1 MGFHGLLSAFRGKFV
16 VLRGRLNAKGCRS
29 SSPQAALFL
38 ISNLSVPNGVKLLR
52 QVLARFLNLF
62 FGGVERCFAGIEGDG
77 WVGGGVGV
85 GFGCFGEASGDRVVV
100 DVALVR
106 CEVFACVNLVV
117 GEASLPDGELGGEL
131 VGEASLDEVHDL
143 REGFVARDED
153 EVDVVGHEDEGVE
166 EIVKAVVLEGFEEQ
180 VGVGGELE
188 DAATVVGDG
197 GEEEGALRGGSLRDC
212 HWGSLWVVRAVGIL
226 LKASLR
232 QSGDACGVAFCW
244 HA

>member
-1 MGFHGLLSAFRGKFV
+1 M
-16 VLRGRLNAKGCRS
+16 VLRPVWGWDLGRRGLWMGGWRARRAACSCAGMAGSVGEVAILMWDLMVGCLPFAVSSLVCRGRINAKGCRS

-106 CEVFACVNLVV
+106 GEVFACVNLVV

-153 EVDVVGHEDEGVE
+153 EVDVVGHED
-166 EIVKAVVLEGFEEQ
+166 
-180 VGVGGELE
+180 
-188 DAATVVGDG
+188 
-197 GEEEGALRGGSLRDC
+197 
-212 HWGSLWVVRAVGIL
+212 
-226 LKASLR
+226 
-232 QSGDACGVAFCW
+232 
-244 HA
+244 